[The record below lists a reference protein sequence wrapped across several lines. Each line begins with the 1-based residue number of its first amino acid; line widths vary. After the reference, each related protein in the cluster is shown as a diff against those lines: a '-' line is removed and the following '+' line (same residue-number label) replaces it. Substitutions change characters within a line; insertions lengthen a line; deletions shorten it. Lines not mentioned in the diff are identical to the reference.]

1 MGYFWDKICN
11 FKNRAWFD
19 FSILILSISRSERT
33 RDYIEIRTY
42 SYLSVPLLTVYYSL
56 CLGVNL
62 PTVGSF
68 SLPARLQRAALHLY
82 GLSHK
87 TFRYIFAN
95 SRGEIPEKRFFG
107 YVGNWPVIVYKL
119 EATGSS
125 DWVTSPE
132 AGMETYFYSPQSQIR
147 KFLALSAIANQYI
160 S

>member
-11 FKNRAWFD
+11 SKNKDWFV
-19 FSILILSISRSERT
+19 FSILIVSISRTERT
-33 RDYIEIRTY
+33 RDCIGIRTY
-42 SYLSVPLLTVYYSL
+42 SYLTVPLLTVYYTPRRD
-56 CLGVNL
+56 VNL
-62 PTVGSF
+62 LSEGRF

-107 YVGNWPVIVYKL
+107 YVGNWPVVVYKL
-119 EATGSS
+119 KATGSS
-125 DWVTSPE
+125 DCVTSPE
-132 AGMETYFYSPQSQIR
+132 VGMDR
-147 KFLALSAIANQYI
+147 KSANFFSHSAIANQYI